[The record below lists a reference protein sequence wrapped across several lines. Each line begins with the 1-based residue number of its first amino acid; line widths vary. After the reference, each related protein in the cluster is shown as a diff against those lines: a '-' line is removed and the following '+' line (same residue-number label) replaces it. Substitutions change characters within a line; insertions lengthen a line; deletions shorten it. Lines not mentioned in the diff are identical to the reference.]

1 MKKNKLLT
9 IGITGMMGSGKS
21 TALSFFNKK
30 GIKTFDLDVEA
41 KKLLKKN
48 TNCYKK
54 IVKSFD
60 RKILNSNMTINRRK
74 LRNLVFN
81 DSAKRQILNSII
93 HPELGEQVISIC
105 NNLEKKGG
113 KLVVFEGALISRKT
127 KIGSFLNYILYI
139 EAPKNILNSR
149 IVKRDKIDEKN
160 AKKLILMQKM
170 IEKNQKYADFIIRND
185 SSIKDFISRLNLV
198 LDKLPY

>member
-93 HPELGEQVISIC
+93 HPELAEQVISIC

-139 EAPKNILNSR
+139 EAPKNSLNSR

>member
-105 NNLEKKGG
+105 NNLEKKGE

-139 EAPKNILNSR
+139 EAPKNSLNSR

>member
-48 TNCYKK
+48 TSCYKK

-198 LDKLPY
+198 LDKLVY

>member
-1 MKKNKLLT
+1 MKKLILFSAILT
-9 IGITGMMGSGKS
+9 
-21 TALSFFNKK
+21 L
-30 GIKTFDLDVEA
+30 
-41 KKLLKKN
+41 
-48 TNCYKK
+48 
-54 IVKSFD
+54 
-60 RKILNSNMTINRRK
+60 
-74 LRNLVFN
+74 
-81 DSAKRQILNSII
+81 
-93 HPELGEQVISIC
+93 ISC